1 MSRIHHLL
9 GMVGGLT
16 RIITHEMF
24 VFGLFLVSAE
34 SVAKGTLALSLLPV
48 SFLSVSLS
56 VFLYLS
62 ASLPLSL
69 APSPS
74 QTRKYLRSFALAR
87 CSREY

>member
-16 RIITHEMF
+16 RIITQELF
-24 VFGLFLVSAE
+24 VFVLFLVSAE

-56 VFLYLS
+56 VFLS
-62 ASLPLSL
+62 LSL
-69 APSPS
+69 LSS
-74 QTRKYLRSFALAR
+74 LSL
-87 CSREY
+87 SLSLSLS